1 MINNS
6 EHIKDIDIYTHD
18 IYKYADEYNLLIKD
32 LSNVNDKYLNKSFI
46 AMLIYIHDRIEPI
59 DLNNIELLDKIFNTF
74 TCLCFKYNLLP
85 TIQAFSFLSGLSNA
99 TFNDWLQG
107 NTRNSSPIYFQ
118 TAQKW
123 FDICKNATISELNN
137 TYGTNAN
144 MIFIAKAA
152 YGMAETAPVQIQ
164 STSAP
169 VLTAAD
175 IKAELLIQ
183 KNSEQIGEQND

>member
-6 EHIKDIDIYTHD
+6 EHIDNIDIYIHD
-18 IYKYADEYNLLIKD
+18 IYYYADDYNKNIKD
-32 LSNVNDKYLNKSFI
+32 LTTVNDKFLNKSFI
-46 AMLIYIHDRIEPI
+46 AMLIYIHDRIQSI
-59 DLNNIELLDKIFNTF
+59 DLNDINLLDKLFNIFT
-74 TCLCFKYNLLP
+74 TLCFKYNLLP
-85 TIQAFSFLSGLSNA
+85 TIQAFSFLTGLSN
-99 TFNDWLQG
+99 TTVNDWLNCRTQ
-107 NTRNSSPIYFQ
+107 NSSPIYYQ

-152 YGMAETAPVQIQ
+152 YGMAETAPVQLQ
-164 STSAP
+164 GSSTP

-175 IKAELLIQ
+175 IKAQIASLKEG
-183 KNSEQIGEQND
+183 EQIGEQKE